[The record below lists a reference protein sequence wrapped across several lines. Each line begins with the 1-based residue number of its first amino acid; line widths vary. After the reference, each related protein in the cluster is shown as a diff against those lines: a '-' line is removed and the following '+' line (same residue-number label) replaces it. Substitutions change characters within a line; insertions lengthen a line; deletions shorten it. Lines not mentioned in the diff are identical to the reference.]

1 MKLMT
6 SRYHSK
12 LRDSLNEPKTNSI
25 VVVVVAD
32 VVGDDP
38 GRDSRHFRDWL
49 MMYPMDDV
57 MNAKIP
63 MDYCQLNDVV
73 VVVCQFLVVVVVERQ
88 FDVGDCANCDDV
100 RQL

>member
-6 SRYHSK
+6 LRYHLK
-12 LRDSLNEPKTNSI
+12 LRDSLNELTINSI
-25 VVVVVAD
+25 VVVVVH
-32 VVGDDP
+32 VVGGDP

-63 MDYCQLNDVV
+63 MNCQLDDVV
-73 VVVCQFLVVVVVERQ
+73 VVVCQFLVVVVVVERQ
-88 FDVGDCANCDDV
+88 FGVGDCANCDDV

>member
-12 LRDSLNEPKTNSI
+12 LRDSLNEPTINSI
-25 VVVVVAD
+25 VVVVGD

-49 MMYPMDDV
+49 MIYPMDDV

>member
-1 MKLMT
+1 MT
-6 SRYHSK
+6 SRCHLMK
-12 LRDSLNEPKTNSI
+12 LRDSLNEPTINSI